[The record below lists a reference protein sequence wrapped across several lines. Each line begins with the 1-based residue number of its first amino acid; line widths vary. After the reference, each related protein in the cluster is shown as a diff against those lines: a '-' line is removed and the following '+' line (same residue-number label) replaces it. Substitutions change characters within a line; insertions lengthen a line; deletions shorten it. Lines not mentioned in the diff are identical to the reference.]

1 MLRLALGLALAL
13 TACMSQTGQT
23 KPPAQNAAA
32 TIVNTGS
39 TNTAGFRIAVHP
51 SGAAEYVSIPRGA
64 GAQSAVPEKAARD
77 IPADLAAR
85 LFTDLAAARP
95 LSSLP
100 APHCFKSASF
110 RYRLTIEF
118 DGETTPDLSCG
129 DGGNDHLRALISDVK
144 QTVALFVQK

>member
-1 MLRLALGLALAL
+1 MSRLAVALALAL
-13 TACMSQTGQT
+13 SACMSQTGQT
-23 KPPAQNAAA
+23 KPPTQDAEA

-39 TNTAGFRIAVHP
+39 TNTSGFRIAVHR

-64 GAQSAVPEKAARD
+64 NAQSTAPEKATRD

-85 LFTDLAAARP
+85 LFTDLESAKPLAA
-95 LSSLP
+95 LP

-110 RYRLTIEF
+110 GYRLTVEF

-129 DGGNDHLRALISDVK
+129 DGGNERLRTLISAVK
-144 QTVALFVQK
+144 ETVALFEQK